1 MNVSHMF
8 LWPCFFFKSKFL
20 WPRDLTNWFSIP
32 RVDAPP
38 LLTQHYPPPPPTCYE
53 SLPNPRLDS
62 DRPPQLKKVPPSFP
76 FFFFSYFFINIF
88 QFYPSLS
95 FPFSEILLGFAGP
108 LGPES
113 ARILFRSTYGFRFV
127 SVTSTLYGSHPTWT
141 SMLEEKNQREIYFLS
156 K

>member
-1 MNVSHMF
+1 MWATCSCGLVFF
-8 LWPCFFFKSKFL
+8 LKASSCGLGISLIDSLSPEWMRHPCWL
-20 WPRDLTNWFSIP
+20 SI
-32 RVDAPP
+32 
-38 LLTQHYPPPPPTCYE
+38 THPPPPTCYE

-113 ARILFRSTYGFRFV
+113 ARILFPSTYGFRFV